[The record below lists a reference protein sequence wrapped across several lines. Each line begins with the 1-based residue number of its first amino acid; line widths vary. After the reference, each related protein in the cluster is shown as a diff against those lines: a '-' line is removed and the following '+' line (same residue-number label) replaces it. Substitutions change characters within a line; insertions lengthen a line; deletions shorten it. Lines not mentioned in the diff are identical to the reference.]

1 MGLLVDRQA
10 RKVIADIYQISN
22 RAILRDE
29 TISGYFIGWLERK
42 ERETTAATF
51 RRYSGIIVEFLK
63 WLGSRAELGLAHL
76 SSADVGK
83 FRDALAKKYSPV
95 SVNVA
100 RACIR
105 AALYDAFRDGLVDV
119 NEAARVPKLDE
130 QTKGSGLDLLTRPQR
145 ANNFR
150 PPVKIYRR
158 RRDDSGE
165 RIEDMQR

>member
-1 MGLLVDRQA
+1 MGLLADRQE

-22 RAILRDE
+22 RGILRDE
-29 TISGYFIGWLERK
+29 TISGYFTAWLERK

-51 RRYSGIIVEFLK
+51 RRYSGIVAEFLK
-63 WLGSRAELGLAHL
+63 WLGSRAELRLAHL

-100 RACIR
+100 RSCIR

-119 NEAARVPKLDE
+119 NEAARVPKLV
-130 QTKGSGLDLLTRPQR
+130 
-145 ANNFR
+145 A
-150 PPVKIYRR
+150 YRR
-158 RRDDSGE
+158 GDIAGGNRQASRFNRMSLE
-165 RIEDMQR
+165 KFQRSATFMQVFARPVV